1 MTRHTSQYTIRSIPE
16 RVDRALRQKARQERK
31 SLNQVALEALA
42 AGTGVADTAIE
53 YHDLDA
59 LAGTW
64 IEDKAFDG
72 ALTALD
78 QIDDGLWK

>member
-1 MTRHTSQYTIRSIPE
+1 MTRHTNQYTIRGIPE
-16 RVDRALRQKARQERK
+16 RVDRALRLKASQERK

-42 AGTGVADTAIE
+42 AGTGVAGAAIE

-59 LAGTW
+59 LAGAW
-64 IEDKAFDG
+64 IEDESFDA
-72 ALTALD
+72 ALAALD